1 MQTDLIGDW
10 VSSLPEVYFRLK
22 AALDN
27 SETSFDDLG
36 KIISSDS
43 ALVARLLKIVNSS
56 FYNLAQPV
64 ENITTALSFVGTEQL
79 SYLVLAASVTDQFQG
94 IPKDLVDMKKFW
106 KHSLAC
112 GFAAKYLS
120 SRRGGDGLES
130 MFLAGMLHD
139 IGKLVLFKKL
149 PDASRKVLEI
159 SRDQK
164 RPVYQVEQEVI
175 GYDHSLVGQEL
186 LRAWKLPES
195 LVDPVAHHHDPFDSE
210 DYQFKTATVSL
221 ANILANTCGYTCGNR
236 SFDLDPQMDS
246 VGIVDLNEDELER
259 ISEEINTHLD
269 ELVSFFF

>member
-1 MQTDLIGDW
+1 MQTNLIDDW

-27 SETSFDDLG
+27 PETSFDDLG

-56 FYNLAQPV
+56 FYNLSQPV

-79 SYLVLAASVTDQFQG
+79 SHLVLAASVTDQFQG
-94 IPKDLVDMKKFW
+94 IPRDLVDMKKFW

-139 IGKLVLFKKL
+139 VGKLVLFKKL
-149 PDASRKVLEI
+149 PDVSRKVLEI
-159 SRDQK
+159 SRDK
-164 RPVYQVEQEVI
+164 KMPANLIEKEII
-175 GYDHSLVGQEL
+175 GYDHALVGQEL

-195 LVDPVAHHHDPFDSE
+195 LVDPVAHHHDPFESE

-221 ANILANTCGYTCGNR
+221 ANIIANTLGHTCGNR
-236 SFDLDPQMDS
+236 SFDVDPQADP
-246 VGIVDLNEDELER
+246 VGIVGLNKDELEQV
-259 ISEEINTHLD
+259 SEEINYRLD
-269 ELVSFFF
+269 ELVEFFF